1 MLNGT
6 ATSGLAATVAEQM
19 RAQGFGVGQV
29 GNELGVVNETVVRYG
44 AGAEEQARTVAAA
57 VPGAVLQP
65 SDATG
70 GGIQLVIG
78 PVFSNVVPVVV
89 APAPA
94 PEPVVETPAA
104 EPVAAAPA
112 PFSC

>member
-1 MLNGT
+1 M
-6 ATSGLAATVAEQM
+6 
-19 RAQGFGVGQV
+19 GQV

-78 PVFSNVVPVVV
+78 PGFSSVVPVVIPPPT
-89 APAPA
+89 APETPAPA
-94 PEPVVETPAA
+94 APATPSA
-104 EPVAAAPA
+104 EPAAAAPA
-112 PFSC
+112 SC